1 MSILSIAENYQAS
14 SFGRPWSFVI
24 TTETHEIHLICKD
37 YSDWRSVNKSTR
49 VYGPEVT
56 PEMERPPYVG
66 RGKDKDVDKAWDA
79 YNRAEVK
86 LMKAEIEAAAKSVV
100 GRSELAAVIGRF
112 ATGNSELT
120 DVIAAMTQGLTFSR
134 KAGCSCGCSA
144 GFVSKMHV
152 RFRNNAIDQ
161 ISVVKK

>member
-86 LMKAEIEAAAKSVV
+86 LMKAEIEAAAKSV
-100 GRSELAAVIGRF
+100 AVRYAPANNEF
-112 ATGNSELT
+112 AS
-120 DVIAAMTQGLTFSR
+120 VVAAMTQDLTFSR